1 MGWKEKLLS
10 QVEKEILIKAVAQA
24 ITTYTMSVFKLLDS
38 LCDEMTS
45 MVRKFWWGQKEGR
58 NKMAWLSWEKMCAP
72 EKDGGL
78 GFRDLKAFN
87 IALLAKQGRR
97 LQSNTRSLVHRVL
110 KACYFPDCDFI
121 DAELGQTPSYAWRS
135 IMVAQ
140 DVVRDG
146 HQWQVGDGTSIQIW
160 RDKWLPKS
168 STFRV
173 IFMPNTLPETA
184 TVSELID
191 EAKGEWNVDL
201 VKHVFLPD
209 DAHTI
214 LGIPRSSKRN
224 RDRMIWAYTP
234 QGTFTVNSAYKVA
247 LSLSQSKSTEGT
259 LDATSHS

>member
-1 MGWKEKLLS
+1 MLS
-10 QVEKEILIKAVAQA
+10 QARKEILIKAVAQA
-24 ITTYTMSVFKLLDS
+24 IPTYTMSVFKLLDS
-38 LCDEMTS
+38 LCDKMTS

-58 NKMAWLSWEKMCAP
+58 NKMTWLSWEKMCAP
-72 EKDGGL
+72 KKDGGL

-87 IALLAKQGRR
+87 IALLAKQGRC

-168 STFRV
+168 STFQV

-184 TVSELID
+184 TVS
-191 EAKGEWNVDL
+191 
-201 VKHVFLPD
+201 
-209 DAHTI
+209 
-214 LGIPRSSKRN
+214 
-224 RDRMIWAYTP
+224 
-234 QGTFTVNSAYKVA
+234 
-247 LSLSQSKSTEGT
+247 
-259 LDATSHS
+259 